1 MSLPP
6 AAPSLPSAPADPHQ
20 PSLAVPLASPA
31 LPSLP
36 RGHLKRLRELWARGR
51 PSQLSQLE
59 GVHLDLMT
67 SGCLEVLGEDQAR
80 GCWGSTVRVTNLGVA
95 VLAQARQALVAAQR
109 PHHELGARLS
119 AWLRAREM
127 LTWENVEFANPDR
140 SAFRAWG
147 VVRPDVFACKP
158 TLRAESSAA
167 AIYEV
172 KVSRADFLADL
183 AKPQKRQ
190 AYMEL
195 AEAVYFCAPQ
205 GLIES
210 SEVPKGIGL
219 LCERAPGE
227 FTIARKA
234 SRRKGFVLHP
244 DTAMTLLVKQAR
256 ALAED

>member
-1 MSLPP
+1 M
-6 AAPSLPSAPADPHQ
+6 A
-20 PSLAVPLASPA
+20 PA
-31 LPSLP
+31 LPLLP

-51 PSQLSQLE
+51 PSRLSQLE
-59 GVHLDLMT
+59 GVHLDLVS
-67 SGCLEVLGEDQAR
+67 SGCLEVLVEDETRSSWGAR
-80 GCWGSTVRVTNLGVA
+80 VRVTDLGVA

-119 AWLRAREM
+119 TWLRARDM

-140 SAFRAWG
+140 SALRAWG

-158 TLRAESSAA
+158 TLRADSSAA

-190 AYMEL
+190 AYADL

-205 GLIES
+205 GLVEP
-210 SEVPKGIGL
+210 SEVPKGVGL
-219 LCERAPGE
+219 LCETAPGE
-227 FTIARKA
+227 FMLARKA

-244 DTAMTLLVKQAR
+244 DTALTLLVKQAR